1 MQGFTIHLRN
11 MIKGTYIFYE
21 DGKEI
26 YRSSNLITK
35 FGKRFLTNVIAG
47 GVNNQLKDIAIGIDS
62 TAATVDDTRLGFE
75 FYRTPVI
82 LSSTDIQTS
91 GASTTYSVVYKCTI
105 PQDISGIVSE
115 VGLYPQTRSSLN
127 NYDSKFI
134 SDFSNYLNWADSSGI
149 NPDIVTSNAKIGSSL
164 LSMISGLS
172 GASKEY
178 TSSISPMDIS
188 GYSVNDSIKLAYY
201 RNDTNLQ
208 YITIKLYSS
217 DTDYY
222 SVNVTPTSGT
232 GYKLSSDI
240 LLSTLFTDPTGS
252 PDKTQ
257 INKIGIVIK
266 PTTGNT
272 TTVGLDGLRI
282 NDEDTFDPIFG
293 LISRSVLGTT
303 LTKSAG
309 RQVDIEYKLD
319 LSF

>member
-1 MQGFTIHLRN
+1 MQGFTIRLRN

-26 YRSSNLITK
+26 YRSPNLITK

-47 GVNNQLKDIAIGIDS
+47 GASNQLKDIAIGIDS
-62 TAATVDDTRLGFE
+62 TAATVNDTRLGFE

-91 GASTTYSVVYKCTI
+91 AGTTTYSVVYKCTI

-134 SDFSNYLNWADSSGI
+134 SDFSNYLVWTDSLGI
-149 NPDIVTSNAKIGSSL
+149 NPAIVTSNAKIGSDV
-164 LSMISGLS
+164 LSMISGS
-172 GASKEY
+172 AGASKEY
-178 TSSISPMDIS
+178 TTSISPMDIS
-188 GYSVNDSIKLAYY
+188 GYSVNDSIRLAYY
-201 RNDTNLQ
+201 RNDANLQ
-208 YITIKLYSS
+208 YITVKLYSS
-217 DTDYY
+217 NADYY
-222 SVNVTPTSGT
+222 SVNVTPTSGI
-232 GYKLSSDI
+232 GYKLSTNI
-240 LLSTLFTDPTGS
+240 LLSTLFTAPTGS

-257 INKIGIVIK
+257 INKIGIVIQ
-266 PTTGNT
+266 PTASNT

-293 LISRSVLGTT
+293 LISRSVLGTA
-303 LTKSAG
+303 LTKLAG

>member
-1 MQGFTIHLRN
+1 

-26 YRSSNLITK
+26 CRSTNIVTK
-35 FGKRFLTNVIAG
+35 FGKRFFTNSLAG
-47 GVNNQLKDIAIGIDS
+47 KIDNQSKDIAIGISS

-75 FYRTPVI
+75 FYRTPVT
-82 LSSTDIQTS
+82 LSSTDIQTLD
-91 GASTTYSVVYKCTI
+91 GVTTYSVIYKTTI

-115 VGLYPQTRSSLN
+115 IGLYPQTRFSLN
-127 NYDSKFI
+127 NYDSKFL
-134 SDFSNYLNWADSSGI
+134 SDFSNYLNWIDSSQLY
-149 NPDIVTSNAKIGSSL
+149 NPLVTESNSKIGSNL
-164 LSMISGLS
+164 LTMTS
-172 GASKEY
+172 GAGSPNEY
-178 TSSISPMDIS
+178 TSSVQPMDIS

-201 RNDTNLQ
+201 KNDNNLS
-208 YITIKLYSS
+208 YIRIKLYSS

-222 SVNVTPTSGT
+222 SVDITPASGT

-240 LLSTLFTDPTGS
+240 PLSTLFSDPTGS

-257 INKIGIVIK
+257 INKIGILLQ
-266 PTTGNT
+266 PTSSNT
-272 TTVGLDGLRI
+272 TTVGMDGLRI

-303 LTKSAG
+303 LTKLAG